1 MVRFLRPTFRHGLM
15 VVLGGFA
22 FALAGYL
29 GGITVWS
36 YNSSS
41 PVGFVG
47 VAAMFIGMLVMLV
60 GVLLVV
66 IALFKKMFGKQTG

>member
-1 MVRFLRPTFRHGLM
+1 MLRFLRPTFRHGLM

-22 FALAGYL
+22 FALAGCL
-29 GGITVWS
+29 GGIAVFS

-47 VAAMFIGMLVMLV
+47 IAAMFIGILVMLV
-60 GVLLVV
+60 GVLLLV
-66 IALFKKMFGKQTG
+66 IALLKKTFSKQTK